1 MKKVDIVVTKQNDV
15 DVIRYELGAADVYDD
30 RAADK
35 ATGLPNVIPF
45 QYSDEDGK
53 RTITSYVKEKMTL
66 EAMYKRT
73 LDKKQVLSILSGL
86 VSVFEIGTQGIPVSY
101 IIKEPSYIYVN
112 EETLAVK
119 CILVAVKQDVMPL
132 AEIPAFFREVVSRI
146 MYNDSDKDNYVAQLL
161 TAINANDFTVSK
173 LKGIVDEQLE
183 AMGLF
188 ISRENG
194 LTKMHEAEPQAG
206 QAPTQIK
213 VNKLGVMNNIQNANR
228 QAQMQN
234 MPPMG
239 QPMPQNMPPMGQPT
253 PQPMPMPKPMT
264 PPAGQPMPQAGQPLM
279 GQPTPMPMPMPKPM
293 TPPAGQPMLQ
303 PQGQPM
309 PQAGQPPMGQP
320 QPMPMPKPMTP
331 PPAGQPM
338 LQPQGQPM
346 PQAGQPPM
354 GQPQP
359 MPQPKPMTPPPAGQ
373 PMPQPQGQP
382 MPQGGQ
388 PSMGQPQPMPQPKP
402 MTPSPVGQPMPQPQ
416 GQSMP
421 QAGQPP
427 MGQPQPMPQPKPM
440 MPPQPA
446 EMTHGNLVGQ
456 MGSKPIPHIVRK
468 KTGEV
473 INITKPEFSI
483 GKSKTKADYAIED
496 NSAISRV
503 HCIIVQKD
511 GVNYIKDNN
520 STNHTYLNG
529 VELAPGK
536 EQLLKNKTLIQMG
549 DEEFTFFL
557 RKSE

>member
-30 RAADK
+30 KAADK

-73 LDKKQVLSILSGL
+73 MNKKQVLSILNGL
-86 VSVFEIGTQGIPVSY
+86 VSIFEIGTQGIPVSY

-119 CILVAVKQDVMPL
+119 CVLIAVKQDVMPL
-132 AEIPAFFREVVSRI
+132 AEIPAFFRDVVSRI
-146 MYNDSDKDNYVAQLL
+146 MYDDSDSDNYVAQLL
-161 TAINANDFTVSK
+161 TAINSNDFTVSR
-173 LKGIVDEQLE
+173 LKSIVDEQLE

-188 ISRENG
+188 VSKENG
-194 LTKMHEAEPQAG
+194 LTDMPDEGTQAT
-206 QAPTQIK
+206 QAPAQVK
-213 VNKLGVMNNIQNANR
+213 VNKLAVMNNIQNANR
-228 QAQMQN
+228 QVQMQN

-239 QPMPQNMPPMGQPT
+239 QPQ
-253 PQPMPMPKPMT
+253 PMPKPGM
-264 PPAGQPMPQAGQPLM
+264 PPM
-279 GQPTPMPMPMPKPM
+279 
-293 TPPAGQPMLQ
+293 
-303 PQGQPM
+303 GQPM

-320 QPMPMPKPMTP
+320 PVGQPQPMPKP
-331 PPAGQPM
+331 G
-338 LQPQGQPM
+338 M

-354 GQPQP
+354 GQP
-359 MPQPKPMTPPPAGQ
+359 TPPTGQ
-373 PMPQPQGQP
+373 P
-382 MPQGGQ
+382 
-388 PSMGQPQPMPQPKP
+388 
-402 MTPSPVGQPMPQPQ
+402 
-416 GQSMP
+416 QSMP
-421 QAGQPP
+421 QP
-427 MGQPQPMPQPKPM
+427 M
-440 MPPQPA
+440 
-446 EMTHGNLVGQ
+446 ETTHGNLVGQ

-473 INITKPEFSI
+473 INITKPEFLI

-536 EQLLKNKTLIQMG
+536 EHLLKNKTLIQMG

>member
-30 RAADK
+30 KAADK

-73 LDKKQVLSILSGL
+73 MNKKQVLSILNGL
-86 VSVFEIGTQGIPVSY
+86 VSIFEIGTQGIPVSY

-119 CILVAVKQDVMPL
+119 CVLVAVKQDVMPL
-132 AEIPAFFREVVSRI
+132 AEIPAFFRDVVSRI
-146 MYNDSDKDNYVAQLL
+146 MYDDSDSDNYVAQLL
-161 TAINANDFTVSK
+161 TAINSNDFTVSR
-173 LKGIVDEQLE
+173 LKSIVDEQLE

-188 ISRENG
+188 VSKENG
-194 LTKMHEAEPQAG
+194 LTDMPDEGTQAT
-206 QAPTQIK
+206 QAPAQVK
-213 VNKLGVMNNIQNANR
+213 VNKLAVMNNIQNANR
-228 QAQMQN
+228 QVQMQN

-239 QPMPQNMPPMGQPT
+239 QPQPMPKPGMPPMGQPT
-253 PQPMPMPKPMT
+253 PPT
-264 PPAGQPMPQAGQPLM
+264 GQP
-279 GQPTPMPMPMPKPM
+279 
-293 TPPAGQPMLQ
+293 
-303 PQGQPM
+303 
-309 PQAGQPPMGQP
+309 
-320 QPMPMPKPMTP
+320 
-331 PPAGQPM
+331 
-338 LQPQGQPM
+338 
-346 PQAGQPPM
+346 
-354 GQPQP
+354 
-359 MPQPKPMTPPPAGQ
+359 
-373 PMPQPQGQP
+373 
-382 MPQGGQ
+382 
-388 PSMGQPQPMPQPKP
+388 
-402 MTPSPVGQPMPQPQ
+402 
-416 GQSMP
+416 QSMP
-421 QAGQPP
+421 QP
-427 MGQPQPMPQPKPM
+427 M
-440 MPPQPA
+440 
-446 EMTHGNLVGQ
+446 ETTHGNLVGQ

-473 INITKPEFSI
+473 INITKPEFLI

-536 EQLLKNKTLIQMG
+536 EHLLKNKTLIQMG

>member
-146 MYNDSDKDNYVAQLL
+146 MYDDSDKDNYVAQLL

-188 ISRENG
+188 ISKENG

-239 QPMPQNMPPMGQPT
+239 QPMPQAGQPPM
-253 PQPMPMPKPMT
+253 
-264 PPAGQPMPQAGQPLM
+264 GQPMPQAGQPPM
-279 GQPTPMPMPMPKPM
+279 GQPQPMPMPKPM

-331 PPAGQPM
+331 PAGQPM
-338 LQPQGQPM
+338 PQPQGQPM

-354 GQPQP
+354 GQPQSMP
-359 MPQPKPMTPPPAGQ
+359 MPKPMMPPAGQ

-388 PSMGQPQPMPQPKP
+388 PPMGQPQPMPQPKP
-402 MTPSPVGQPMPQPQ
+402 MTPSPAGQPMPQPQ

-421 QAGQPP
+421 QAG
-427 MGQPQPMPQPKPM
+427 
-440 MPPQPA
+440 
-446 EMTHGNLVGQ
+446 
-456 MGSKPIPHIVRK
+456 
-468 KTGEV
+468 
-473 INITKPEFSI
+473 
-483 GKSKTKADYAIED
+483 
-496 NSAISRV
+496 
-503 HCIIVQKD
+503 
-511 GVNYIKDNN
+511 
-520 STNHTYLNG
+520 
-529 VELAPGK
+529 
-536 EQLLKNKTLIQMG
+536 
-549 DEEFTFFL
+549 
-557 RKSE
+557 

>member
-30 RAADK
+30 KAADK
-35 ATGLPNVIPF
+35 AAGLPNVIPF

-73 LDKKQVLSILSGL
+73 MNKKQVLSILSGL
-86 VSVFEIGTQGIPVSY
+86 VSIFEIGTQGIPVSY

-119 CILVAVKQDVMPL
+119 CVLVAVKQDVMPL
-132 AEIPAFFREVVSRI
+132 AEIPAFFRNVISRI
-146 MYNDSDKDNYVAQLL
+146 MYDDNDRDNYVAQLL
-161 TAINANDFTVSK
+161 TVINSNDFTVSR
-173 LKGIVDEQLE
+173 LKSIVDEQLE
-183 AMGLF
+183 TMGLF
-188 ISRENG
+188 ISKENG
-194 LTKMHEAEPQAG
+194 LTDMPDRKPQAE
-206 QAPTQIK
+206 QAPAQVK

-239 QPMPQNMPPMGQPT
+239 QPQPQPMPKPGMPPMGQLM
-253 PQPMPMPKPMT
+253 PQ
-264 PPAGQPMPQAGQPLM
+264 QPQPQAGQ
-279 GQPTPMPMPMPKPM
+279 
-293 TPPAGQPMLQ
+293 A
-303 PQGQPM
+303 M
-309 PQAGQPPMGQP
+309 PQPSVSLQP
-320 QPMPMPKPMTP
+320 QPMET
-331 PPAGQPM
+331 
-338 LQPQGQPM
+338 
-346 PQAGQPPM
+346 
-354 GQPQP
+354 
-359 MPQPKPMTPPPAGQ
+359 
-373 PMPQPQGQP
+373 
-382 MPQGGQ
+382 
-388 PSMGQPQPMPQPKP
+388 
-402 MTPSPVGQPMPQPQ
+402 
-416 GQSMP
+416 
-421 QAGQPP
+421 
-427 MGQPQPMPQPKPM
+427 
-440 MPPQPA
+440 
-446 EMTHGNLVGQ
+446 THGNLVGQ

>member
-30 RAADK
+30 KAADK
-35 ATGLPNVIPF
+35 AAGLPNVIPF

-73 LDKKQVLSILSGL
+73 MNKKQVLSILSGL
-86 VSVFEIGTQGIPVSY
+86 VSIFEIGTQGIPVSY

-119 CILVAVKQDVMPL
+119 CVLVAVKQDVMPL
-132 AEIPAFFREVVSRI
+132 AEIPAFFRNVISRI
-146 MYNDSDKDNYVAQLL
+146 MYDDNDRDNYVAQLL
-161 TAINANDFTVSK
+161 TVINSNDFTVSR
-173 LKGIVDEQLE
+173 LKSIVDEQLE
-183 AMGLF
+183 TMGLF
-188 ISRENG
+188 ISKENG
-194 LTKMHEAEPQAG
+194 LTDMPDRKPQAE
-206 QAPTQIK
+206 QAPAQVK

-239 QPMPQNMPPMGQPT
+239 QPQPQPMPKPGMPPMGQPMGQLQ
-253 PQPMPMPKPMT
+253 PQPMP
-264 PPAGQPMPQAGQPLM
+264 QPGM
-279 GQPTPMPMPMPKPM
+279 
-293 TPPAGQPMLQ
+293 
-303 PQGQPM
+303 
-309 PQAGQPPMGQP
+309 PPMGQP
-320 QPMPMPKPMTP
+320 QPQPMPKPGM
-331 PPAGQPM
+331 
-338 LQPQGQPM
+338 
-346 PQAGQPPM
+346 PPM

-359 MPQPKPMTPPPAGQ
+359 QPMPKPGMPPMGQ
-373 PMPQPQGQP
+373 PMPQQPQSMPKPGMPPMGQL
-382 MPQGGQ
+382 MPQQPQPQAGQAMPQ
-388 PSMGQPQPMPQPKP
+388 PSVSLQPQPME
-402 MTPSPVGQPMPQPQ
+402 T
-416 GQSMP
+416 
-421 QAGQPP
+421 
-427 MGQPQPMPQPKPM
+427 
-440 MPPQPA
+440 
-446 EMTHGNLVGQ
+446 THGNLVGQ

>member
-30 RAADK
+30 KAADK

-73 LDKKQVLSILSGL
+73 MNKKQVLSVLSGL
-86 VSVFEIGTQGIPVSY
+86 VSIFEIGTQGIPVSY

-112 EETLAVK
+112 EENLAVK
-119 CILVAVKQDVMPL
+119 CVLVAVKQDVMPL
-132 AEIPAFFREVVSRI
+132 AEIPAFFRNVVSRI
-146 MYNDSDKDNYVAQLL
+146 MYDDSDRDNYVAQLL
-161 TAINANDFTVSK
+161 TAINSNDFTVSR
-173 LKGIVDEQLE
+173 LKSIVDEQLE

-188 ISRENG
+188 ISKENG
-194 LTKMHEAEPQAG
+194 LTDMPDRQSQEA
-206 QAPTQIK
+206 QAPAQVK

-228 QAQMQN
+228 QAQIQS

-239 QPMPQNMPPMGQPT
+239 QPMPQQPLQAGQPPM
-253 PQPMPMPKPMT
+253 M
-264 PPAGQPMPQAGQPLM
+264 GQPMPQ
-279 GQPTPMPMPMPKPM
+279 PK
-293 TPPAGQPMLQ
+293 PAGQPPMM
-303 PQGQPM
+303 GQPM
-309 PQAGQPPMGQP
+309 PQPKPAGQPPMMGQPMQQPQLAGQPPMGQP
-320 QPMPMPKPMTP
+320 MPQQPPKPME
-331 PPAGQPM
+331 A
-338 LQPQGQPM
+338 
-346 PQAGQPPM
+346 
-354 GQPQP
+354 
-359 MPQPKPMTPPPAGQ
+359 
-373 PMPQPQGQP
+373 
-382 MPQGGQ
+382 
-388 PSMGQPQPMPQPKP
+388 
-402 MTPSPVGQPMPQPQ
+402 
-416 GQSMP
+416 
-421 QAGQPP
+421 
-427 MGQPQPMPQPKPM
+427 
-440 MPPQPA
+440 
-446 EMTHGNLVGQ
+446 THGNLVGQ

-496 NSAISRV
+496 NTAISRV

>member
-30 RAADK
+30 KAADK

-73 LDKKQVLSILSGL
+73 MNKKQVLSILNGL
-86 VSVFEIGTQGIPVSY
+86 VSIFEIGTQGIPVSY

-119 CILVAVKQDVMPL
+119 CVLIAVKQDVMPL
-132 AEIPAFFREVVSRI
+132 AEIPAFFRDVVSRI
-146 MYNDSDKDNYVAQLL
+146 MYDDSDSDNYVAQLL
-161 TAINANDFTVSK
+161 TAINSNDFTVSR
-173 LKGIVDEQLE
+173 LKSIVDEQLE

-188 ISRENG
+188 VSKENG
-194 LTKMHEAEPQAG
+194 LTDMPDEGTQAT
-206 QAPTQIK
+206 QAPAQVK
-213 VNKLGVMNNIQNANR
+213 VNKLAVMNNIQNANR
-228 QAQMQN
+228 QVQMQN

-239 QPMPQNMPPMGQPT
+239 QPQ
-253 PQPMPMPKPMT
+253 PMPKPGM
-264 PPAGQPMPQAGQPLM
+264 PPM
-279 GQPTPMPMPMPKPM
+279 
-293 TPPAGQPMLQ
+293 
-303 PQGQPM
+303 GQPM

-320 QPMPMPKPMTP
+320 PVGQPQPMPKPGMP
-331 PPAGQPM
+331 PMGQPMPQAGQPPM
-338 LQPQGQPM
+338 GRPPVGQPQPMPKPGMPPMGQPM

-354 GQPQP
+354 GQP
-359 MPQPKPMTPPPAGQ
+359 TPPTGQ
-373 PMPQPQGQP
+373 P
-382 MPQGGQ
+382 
-388 PSMGQPQPMPQPKP
+388 
-402 MTPSPVGQPMPQPQ
+402 
-416 GQSMP
+416 QSMP
-421 QAGQPP
+421 QP
-427 MGQPQPMPQPKPM
+427 M
-440 MPPQPA
+440 
-446 EMTHGNLVGQ
+446 ETTHGNLVGQ

-473 INITKPEFSI
+473 INITKPEFLI

-536 EQLLKNKTLIQMG
+536 EHLLKNKTLIQMG

>member
-30 RAADK
+30 KAADK

-73 LDKKQVLSILSGL
+73 MNKKQVLSVLSGL
-86 VSVFEIGTQGIPVSY
+86 VSIFEIGTQGIPVSY

-112 EETLAVK
+112 EENLAVK
-119 CILVAVKQDVMPL
+119 CVLVAVKQDVMPL
-132 AEIPAFFREVVSRI
+132 AEIPAFFRNVVSRI
-146 MYNDSDKDNYVAQLL
+146 MYDDSDRDNYVAQLL
-161 TAINANDFTVSK
+161 TAINSNDFTVSR
-173 LKGIVDEQLE
+173 LKSIVDEQLE

-188 ISRENG
+188 ISKENG
-194 LTKMHEAEPQAG
+194 LTDMPDRQPQEA
-206 QAPTQIK
+206 QAPAQVK

-228 QAQMQN
+228 QAQIQS

-239 QPMPQNMPPMGQPT
+239 QPMPQ
-253 PQPMPMPKPMT
+253 
-264 PPAGQPMPQAGQPLM
+264 QPL
-279 GQPTPMPMPMPKPM
+279 
-293 TPPAGQPMLQ
+293 
-303 PQGQPM
+303 
-309 PQAGQPPMGQP
+309 QAGQPPMGQP
-320 QPMPMPKPMTP
+320 MPQQPPKPME
-331 PPAGQPM
+331 A
-338 LQPQGQPM
+338 
-346 PQAGQPPM
+346 
-354 GQPQP
+354 
-359 MPQPKPMTPPPAGQ
+359 
-373 PMPQPQGQP
+373 
-382 MPQGGQ
+382 
-388 PSMGQPQPMPQPKP
+388 
-402 MTPSPVGQPMPQPQ
+402 
-416 GQSMP
+416 
-421 QAGQPP
+421 
-427 MGQPQPMPQPKPM
+427 
-440 MPPQPA
+440 
-446 EMTHGNLVGQ
+446 THGNLVGQ

-496 NSAISRV
+496 NTAISRV

>member
-30 RAADK
+30 KAADK

-73 LDKKQVLSILSGL
+73 MNKKQVLSVLSGL
-86 VSVFEIGTQGIPVSY
+86 VSIFEIGTQGIPVSY

-112 EETLAVK
+112 EENLAVK
-119 CILVAVKQDVMPL
+119 CVLVAVKQDVMPL
-132 AEIPAFFREVVSRI
+132 AEIPAFFRNVVSRI
-146 MYNDSDKDNYVAQLL
+146 MYDDSDRDNYVAQLL
-161 TAINANDFTVSK
+161 TAINSNDFTVSR
-173 LKGIVDEQLE
+173 LKSIVDEQLE

-188 ISRENG
+188 ISKENG
-194 LTKMHEAEPQAG
+194 LTDMPDRQSQEA
-206 QAPTQIK
+206 QAPAQVK

-228 QAQMQN
+228 QAQIQS

-239 QPMPQNMPPMGQPT
+239 QPMPQQPLQAGQPPM
-253 PQPMPMPKPMT
+253 M
-264 PPAGQPMPQAGQPLM
+264 GQPMPQ
-279 GQPTPMPMPMPKPM
+279 PK
-293 TPPAGQPMLQ
+293 PAGQPPMM
-303 PQGQPM
+303 GQPM
-309 PQAGQPPMGQP
+309 PQPKPAGQPPMMGQPMPQPKPAGQPPMMGQPMQQPQLAGQPPMGQP
-320 QPMPMPKPMTP
+320 MPQQPPKPME
-331 PPAGQPM
+331 A
-338 LQPQGQPM
+338 
-346 PQAGQPPM
+346 
-354 GQPQP
+354 
-359 MPQPKPMTPPPAGQ
+359 
-373 PMPQPQGQP
+373 
-382 MPQGGQ
+382 
-388 PSMGQPQPMPQPKP
+388 
-402 MTPSPVGQPMPQPQ
+402 
-416 GQSMP
+416 
-421 QAGQPP
+421 
-427 MGQPQPMPQPKPM
+427 
-440 MPPQPA
+440 
-446 EMTHGNLVGQ
+446 THGNLVGQ

-496 NSAISRV
+496 NTAISRV

>member
-30 RAADK
+30 KAADK

-73 LDKKQVLSILSGL
+73 MNKKQVLSVLSGL
-86 VSVFEIGTQGIPVSY
+86 VSIFEIGTQGIPVSY

-112 EETLAVK
+112 EENLAVK
-119 CILVAVKQDVMPL
+119 CVLVAVKQDVMPL
-132 AEIPAFFREVVSRI
+132 AEIPAFFRNVVSRI
-146 MYNDSDKDNYVAQLL
+146 MYDDSDRDNYVAQLL
-161 TAINANDFTVSK
+161 TAINSNDFTVSR
-173 LKGIVDEQLE
+173 LKSIVDEQLE

-188 ISRENG
+188 ISKENG
-194 LTKMHEAEPQAG
+194 LTDMPDRQSQEA
-206 QAPTQIK
+206 QAPAQVK

-228 QAQMQN
+228 QAQIQS

-239 QPMPQNMPPMGQPT
+239 QPMPQQPLQAGQPPM
-253 PQPMPMPKPMT
+253 M
-264 PPAGQPMPQAGQPLM
+264 GQPMPQ
-279 GQPTPMPMPMPKPM
+279 PK
-293 TPPAGQPMLQ
+293 PAGQPPMM
-303 PQGQPM
+303 GQPM
-309 PQAGQPPMGQP
+309 PQPKPAGQPPMMGQPMPQPKPAGQPPMMGQPMPQPKPAGQPPMMGQPMQQPQLAGQPPMGQP
-320 QPMPMPKPMTP
+320 MPQQPPKPME
-331 PPAGQPM
+331 A
-338 LQPQGQPM
+338 
-346 PQAGQPPM
+346 
-354 GQPQP
+354 
-359 MPQPKPMTPPPAGQ
+359 
-373 PMPQPQGQP
+373 
-382 MPQGGQ
+382 
-388 PSMGQPQPMPQPKP
+388 
-402 MTPSPVGQPMPQPQ
+402 
-416 GQSMP
+416 
-421 QAGQPP
+421 
-427 MGQPQPMPQPKPM
+427 
-440 MPPQPA
+440 
-446 EMTHGNLVGQ
+446 THGNLVGQ

-496 NSAISRV
+496 NTAISRV

>member
-30 RAADK
+30 KAADK

-73 LDKKQVLSILSGL
+73 MNKKQVLSVLSGL
-86 VSVFEIGTQGIPVSY
+86 VSIFEIGTQGIPVSY

-112 EETLAVK
+112 EENLAVK
-119 CILVAVKQDVMPL
+119 CVLVAVKQDVMPL
-132 AEIPAFFREVVSRI
+132 AEIPAFFRNVVSRI
-146 MYNDSDKDNYVAQLL
+146 MYDDSDRDNYVAQLL
-161 TAINANDFTVSK
+161 TAINSNDFTVSR
-173 LKGIVDEQLE
+173 LKSIVDEQLE

-188 ISRENG
+188 ISKENG
-194 LTKMHEAEPQAG
+194 LTDMPDRQSQEA
-206 QAPTQIK
+206 QAPAQVK

-228 QAQMQN
+228 QAQIQS

-239 QPMPQNMPPMGQPT
+239 QPMPQQPLQAGQPPM
-253 PQPMPMPKPMT
+253 M
-264 PPAGQPMPQAGQPLM
+264 GQPMPQ
-279 GQPTPMPMPMPKPM
+279 PK
-293 TPPAGQPMLQ
+293 PAGQPPMM
-303 PQGQPM
+303 GQPM
-309 PQAGQPPMGQP
+309 QQPQLAGQPPMGQP
-320 QPMPMPKPMTP
+320 MPQQPPKPME
-331 PPAGQPM
+331 A
-338 LQPQGQPM
+338 
-346 PQAGQPPM
+346 
-354 GQPQP
+354 
-359 MPQPKPMTPPPAGQ
+359 
-373 PMPQPQGQP
+373 
-382 MPQGGQ
+382 
-388 PSMGQPQPMPQPKP
+388 
-402 MTPSPVGQPMPQPQ
+402 
-416 GQSMP
+416 
-421 QAGQPP
+421 
-427 MGQPQPMPQPKPM
+427 
-440 MPPQPA
+440 
-446 EMTHGNLVGQ
+446 THGNLVGQ

-496 NSAISRV
+496 NTAISRV